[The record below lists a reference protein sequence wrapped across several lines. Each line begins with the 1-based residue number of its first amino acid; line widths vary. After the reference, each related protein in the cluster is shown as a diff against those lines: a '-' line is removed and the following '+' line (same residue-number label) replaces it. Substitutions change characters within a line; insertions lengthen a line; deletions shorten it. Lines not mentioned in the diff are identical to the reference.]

1 MASMNSY
8 ADIVL
13 DWENIL
19 AACRD
24 NAELLAAAEA
34 LRAALERLLAT
45 ARELN
50 SRKESAI
57 GLKQQ
62 LTQELLRTLE
72 EGKEVARRLRG
83 AAKAQ
88 LGTKNERLVQ
98 FKARPIR
105 DRKGRRST
113 KKTPKPQE
121 TPPAAASPVADDKP
135 AETSEPKA

>member
-1 MASMNSY
+1 MATINSY

-24 NAELLAAAEA
+24 NAELLTAAEA
-34 LRAALERLLAT
+34 LRAVLEKLLST

-50 SRKESAI
+50 NRREATI
-57 GLKQQ
+57 GAKQQ
-62 LTQELLRTLE
+62 LTQELLAVLT
-72 EGKEVARRLRG
+72 EGKEMARRLRG

-98 FKARPIR
+98 FKSRPIR
-105 DRKGRRST
+105 DRKGRKKTKKST
-113 KKTPKPQE
+113 KAPASQ
-121 TPPAAASPVADDKP
+121 PPATSPTAADKP
-135 AETSEPKA
+135 AETADPKA